1 MLSPLVLEDDLG
13 FPLVPVRVKRWGQSL
28 AFIIPR
34 NLREDMDIH
43 EGDIIAIRVHRPYA
57 TFCVWP
63 MQKLAPLG
71 EVDVAV
77 LPPTDPLRLRDAR
90 KA

>member
-1 MLSPLVLEDDLG
+1 MG
-13 FPLVPVRVKRWGQSL
+13 FPLVPVRVKRWGTSL

-43 EGDIIAIRVHRPYA
+43 EGDIIAIRVHRPYC

-63 MQKLAPLG
+63 MSKLAPLG

-77 LPPTDPLRLRDAR
+77 LPPTDPMRLRDAG
-90 KA
+90 KT